1 MKRYIALTMFC
12 VISLFA
18 LSIAFVS
25 SADGNVPVMYRND
38 TKYSIAEYPVEII
51 DGKVHVP
58 INFFIGLSGIQ
69 YVHASDPAGF
79 YIRNTNTGRYL
90 SFSANSDSIIVDSE
104 LVNVNFPIVNA
115 TVYLPLEYCA
125 EVLSLSLEK
134 KSDEKAQRIRMTD
147 GTQKLTF
154 EELVELY
161 DPTVKPPENPVITPE
176 KPTEQNPPEEVTP
189 PISEQTQ
196 RYVYITIDVKGKADA
211 SAAIDELRSSGI
223 KATFFFDY
231 DSIASHPKAVIKA
244 FAEGHEIGIY
254 MDKTSE
260 AKKTNEIL
268 YTVLNF
274 NTRLYK
280 TGEQITENEISGMS
294 KKGYIYR
301 KNDITSD
308 TLDTKNPKQAARDLY
323 NGIFKKEHT
332 VIGITM
338 TENTVEIL
346 RRLTDYINGD
356 DNAEMMAIDL
366 TADI

>member
-79 YIRNTNTGRYL
+79 YLRNTNTGRYL

-189 PISEQTQ
+189 PVSEQPQ
-196 RYVYITIDVKGKADA
+196 RYVYITVDVIGNTDA
-211 SAAIDELRSSGI
+211 SSAVEELKSSGI
-223 KATFFFDY
+223 KAAFFFDY
-231 DSIASHPKAVIKA
+231 ESIASHPEAVIKA
-244 FAEGHEIGIY
+244 FVAGHEIGIY
-254 MDKTSE
+254 MDKTSDAE
-260 AKKTNEIL
+260 RTNDML
-268 YTVLNF
+268 YSILNF

-280 TGEQITENEISGMS
+280 TGKKIKGNEIAEMT

-301 KNDITSD
+301 KTDITSD
-308 TLDTKNPKQAARDLY
+308 ASDTKKPKQTARDLY

-338 TENTVEIL
+338 TENTVGIIREF
-346 RRLTDYINGD
+346 TNYINGD
-356 DNAEMMAIDL
+356 DNAEIMAIDL
-366 TADI
+366 TAKT